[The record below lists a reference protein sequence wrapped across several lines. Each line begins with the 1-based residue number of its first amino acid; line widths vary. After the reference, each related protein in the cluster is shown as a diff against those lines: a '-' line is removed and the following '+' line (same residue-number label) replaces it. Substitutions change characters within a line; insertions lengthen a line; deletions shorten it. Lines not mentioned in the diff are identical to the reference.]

1 MLRLPLIEFFLR
13 MIPEAILFVFAV
25 FVFTKTK
32 FDKNRY
38 MITWILYSI
47 SGYLVRFLPI
57 DFGIH
62 TVLNLIVLVI
72 LAVKLNKIGIIK
84 AIQAAFA
91 IILTMFISEGI
102 NVAIIQFVLK
112 KDINTIFA
120 DSMQKLFYGVPS
132 LLIFGAVVGIFYLKT
147 AAKKNKA
154 AQVNKSY
161 T

>member
-1 MLRLPLIEFFLR
+1 
-13 MIPEAILFVFAV
+13 MIPEAILFVLAV

-38 MITWILYSI
+38 MISWILYSI

-62 TVLNLIVLVI
+62 TVLNLIVLII

-84 AIQAAFA
+84 AIQAAIA

-102 NVAIIQFVLK
+102 NVAIIQFILK
-112 KDINTIFA
+112 KDINTIFT

-132 LLIFGAVVGIFYLKT
+132 LLIFGAVVGIFYMKT
-147 AAKKNKA
+147 AAKKNSTEKI
-154 AQVNKSY
+154 NKSY